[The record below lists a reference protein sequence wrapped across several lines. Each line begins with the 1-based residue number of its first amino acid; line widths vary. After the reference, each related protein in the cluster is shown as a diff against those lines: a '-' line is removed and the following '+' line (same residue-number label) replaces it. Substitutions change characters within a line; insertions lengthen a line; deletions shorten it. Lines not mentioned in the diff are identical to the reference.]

1 MDMKKLLFIIALCFT
16 FNLVAIAGERYR
28 INVLKEISYNQAQNY
43 PRKWEISTYSY
54 KGYDGRTQ
62 TRYFIFAPNIKH
74 ESTIKVTRK
83 KGNACPWM
91 VSINGQT
98 YYADFVNDGDEIKVG
113 DEGVLKYDGSTL
125 YFVKD

>member
-16 FNLVAIAGERYR
+16 FIHTAIAGDQYR
-28 INVLKEISYNQAQNY
+28 IKVLKEISYNQAQNH
-43 PRKWEISTYSY
+43 PRKWEISTYTY
-54 KGYDGRTQ
+54 KNYNNGYKQ

-74 ESTIKVTRK
+74 DSTIQVIKK

-91 VSINGQT
+91 VSINGMT
-98 YYADFVNDGDEIKVG
+98 YYADFDNEDEIKVG
-113 DEGVLKYDGSTL
+113 DEGVLKYNGSTL